1 MTKVHSTSLKILIL
15 GMACFPYIIF
25 PDHID
30 DEIIKYVALA
40 KENKDKYTINEVPF
54 SRNKDLINDVI
65 KSTLKNYRKN
75 SQTSHNFL
83 IS

>member
-30 DEIIKYVALA
+30 DEIIKYAALA
-40 KENKDKYTINEVPF
+40 K
-54 SRNKDLINDVI
+54 
-65 KSTLKNYRKN
+65 RK
-75 SQTSHNFL
+75 QR
-83 IS
+83 